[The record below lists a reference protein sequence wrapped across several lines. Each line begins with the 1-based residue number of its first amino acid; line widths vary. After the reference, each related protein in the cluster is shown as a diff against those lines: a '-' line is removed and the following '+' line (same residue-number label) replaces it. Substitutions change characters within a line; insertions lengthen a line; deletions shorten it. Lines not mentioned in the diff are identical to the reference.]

1 MKYTLFLA
9 KYSPIINPLPLFFLQ
24 LPCRFLKGNSTQLSE
39 RKFHSVVQGMDRRR
53 GRKDSILIV
62 ETVEKIPPSMVAWE
76 LLFGKS
82 RNEISPSRGRKKG
95 ELRNEK
101 ISLDAR
107 NERRGRVEGS
117 RSVKLLE
124 LPSAWKLSTPLGSER
139 RCNRALLLSSFSTAV
154 SRCGGK
160 YLSSLPSPPAPT
172 LGPFFANNALH
183 RRRRWNLIGSSCSP
197 TAESLGL
204 RERRFDKGRTE
215 RAGENNWS
223 AFV

>member
-82 RNEISPSRGRKKG
+82 RNEISPSRKEKRRASQRENFSRREERAKG
-95 ELRNEK
+95 TGGGLSIGETTRA
-101 ISLDAR
+101 SFS
-107 NERRGRVEGS
+107 VETFD
-117 RSVKLLE
+117 SVGKRTKMQPSSSPLLF
-124 LPSAWKLSTPLGSER
+124 LHRCLAMRWKVFIVTPLSS
-139 RCNRALLLSSFSTAV
+139 RADSWSFF
-154 SRCGGK
+154 RQQR
-160 YLSSLPSPPAPT
+160 PAQTEEVEPY
-172 LGPFFANNALH
+172 
-183 RRRRWNLIGSSCSP
+183 
-197 TAESLGL
+197 
-204 RERRFDKGRTE
+204 RE
-215 RAGENNWS
+215 
-223 AFV
+223 